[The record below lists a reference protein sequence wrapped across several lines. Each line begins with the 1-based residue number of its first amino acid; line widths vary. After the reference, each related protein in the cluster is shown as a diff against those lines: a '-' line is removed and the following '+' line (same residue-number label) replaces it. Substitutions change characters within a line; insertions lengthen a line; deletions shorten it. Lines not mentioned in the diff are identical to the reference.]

1 MDVTLDVTE
10 ELKCPVCFEY
20 FKPPIALCENG
31 HSTCAKCKSKMAKC
45 PLCRAKFLNASNR
58 TLNKVMRG
66 LRFHCEFRN
75 LGCTVKSSMDEIRG
89 HEMRC
94 PRRPYRCPIENCTWS
109 RPLSG
114 IKIHLRSKHSMRMYE
129 QGGEYII
136 ALGSFGKKSEWH
148 AGLSFCGEI
157 FLQVSKIKGD
167 KFYACVLHI
176 GPENISSN
184 FKYNVEIRG
193 ADGKGSVSAEYVVRN
208 YVCSLGRVAR
218 LGSCARFAKNI
229 AQKCMKTGSTLN
241 VKVRMYAMQ
250 V

>member
-1 MDVTLDVTE
+1 
-10 ELKCPVCFEY
+10 
-20 FKPPIALCENG
+20 
-31 HSTCAKCKSKMAKC
+31 
-45 PLCRAKFLNASNR
+45 
-58 TLNKVMRG
+58 
-66 LRFHCEFRN
+66 
-75 LGCTVKSSMDEIRG
+75 
-89 HEMRC
+89 
-94 PRRPYRCPIENCTWS
+94 
-109 RPLSG
+109 
-114 IKIHLRSKHSMRMYE
+114 MYE